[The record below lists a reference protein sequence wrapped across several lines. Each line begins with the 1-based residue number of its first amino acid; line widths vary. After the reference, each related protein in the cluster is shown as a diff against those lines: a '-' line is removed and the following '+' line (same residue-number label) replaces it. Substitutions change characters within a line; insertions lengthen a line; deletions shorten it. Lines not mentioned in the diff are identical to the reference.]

1 MRSDGEPG
9 TGSAK
14 TSTSFEVAAIALRQ
28 RVNLC
33 SLVKDKAM
41 LSDGFLMVPMELS

>member
-1 MRSDGEPG
+1 MRSGGQPR
-9 TGSAK
+9 TGSVK

-33 SLVKDKAM
+33 SVVKDKAM
-41 LSDGFLMVPMELS
+41 LSDGFSMVPMELS

>member
-1 MRSDGEPG
+1 MRSGGEPR
-9 TGSAK
+9 TGSVK
-14 TSTSFEVAAIALRQ
+14 TSTRFEMAAIALRQ

-41 LSDGFLMVPMELS
+41 LSDGFLMVPMELN

>member
-1 MRSDGEPG
+1 MRSGGQPR
-9 TGSAK
+9 TGSVK

-33 SLVKDKAM
+33 SVVKDKAM
-41 LSDGFLMVPMELS
+41 PSDGFSMVPMELS